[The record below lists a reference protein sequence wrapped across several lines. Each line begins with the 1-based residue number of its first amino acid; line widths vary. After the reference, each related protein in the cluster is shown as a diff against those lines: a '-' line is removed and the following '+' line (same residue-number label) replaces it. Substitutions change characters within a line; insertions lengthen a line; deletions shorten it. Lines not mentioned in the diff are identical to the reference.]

1 VLIHSTS
8 ESELLNGI
16 CHAAVG
22 NGGYRMAWVGYVEHD
37 EAKSI
42 RLMAQYGFEDG
53 YVAKTSISWSDDELG
68 NGPSGRALRSGKI
81 QISQNIAEDPTMLP
95 WREEALKRGYSSSI
109 ALPLIENEKSF
120 GVLTIYSS
128 DIDAFVS
135 EEIELLEEM
144 ANDLSFGIL
153 TLRIRKAHVQHEQ
166 RLHESLLET
175 IQTCASIVEM
185 RDPYTAG
192 HQRRVAEFAKAI
204 AQEMG
209 LPEEEAQVIY
219 LAGLIHDVGKVNIPS
234 EILSK
239 PGKLTPIEYSFVQT
253 HAQAGYDLLKSIHF
267 PWPIAKLIWQH
278 HERMDGSGYP
288 QGLKDEQI
296 LLGARILAVADVV
309 EAISSHRPYRPGL
322 GIDAA
327 LSEIKSKRGVYF
339 DPQVV
344 DACLRLFHE
353 RDYQLPE

>member
-1 VLIHSTS
+1 MGL
-8 ESELLNGI
+8 
-16 CHAAVG
+16 
-22 NGGYRMAWVGYVEHD
+22 R
-37 EAKSI
+37 
-42 RLMAQYGFEDG
+42 
-53 YVAKTSISWSDDELG
+53 DDEG
-68 NGPSGRALRSGKI
+68 
-81 QISQNIAEDPTMLP
+81 
-95 WREEALKRGYSSSI
+95 
-109 ALPLIENEKSF
+109 
-120 GVLTIYSS
+120 
-128 DIDAFVS
+128 
-135 EEIELLEEM
+135 
-144 ANDLSFGIL
+144 
-153 TLRIRKAHVQHEQ
+153 
-166 RLHESLLET
+166 
-175 IQTCASIVEM
+175 
-185 RDPYTAG
+185 
-192 HQRRVAEFAKAI
+192 
-204 AQEMG
+204 
-209 LPEEEAQVIY
+209 QVIY

-253 HAQAGYDLLKSIHF
+253 HAQAGYDLLKTIHF

-322 GIDAA
+322 GIEAA

-344 DACLRLFHE
+344 DACLRMFHE